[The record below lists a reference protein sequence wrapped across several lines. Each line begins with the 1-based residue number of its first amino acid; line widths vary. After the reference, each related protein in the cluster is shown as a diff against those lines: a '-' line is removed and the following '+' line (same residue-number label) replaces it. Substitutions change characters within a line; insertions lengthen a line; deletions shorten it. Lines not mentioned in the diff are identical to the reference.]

1 MRINRIYGA
10 CTATLL
16 LSAATALAQT
26 TPELPLIENETT
38 AATTVTPTTLASPYG
53 SILSV
58 SLPPN
63 VRLRL
68 DVNARDEDVLGIVKS
83 FLRGFKGENLQSMLL
98 SMSRVRAS
106 TNTGPTE
113 GPASGDISKAAAVQL
128 LSDAD
133 LETILK
139 QINHARF
146 VVFETANP
154 YSGGSTSYQASRAR
168 ATRAAHSTI
177 AHYENAYITR
187 EGGRRIARGDFDD
200 VQVLAV
206 GFPGRGFA
214 LVIGAPGTGV
224 VIRADGYPNFE
235 GLGPLLMGMG
245 LLVAPGMR

>member
-1 MRINRIYGA
+1 
-10 CTATLL
+10 
-16 LSAATALAQT
+16 
-26 TPELPLIENETT
+26 
-38 AATTVTPTTLASPYG
+38 VAS
-53 SILSV
+53 
-58 SLPPN
+58 
-63 VRLRL
+63 
-68 DVNARDEDVLGIVKS
+68 
-83 FLRGFKGENLQSMLL
+83 KG
-98 SMSRVRAS
+98 RF
-106 TNTGPTE
+106 
-113 GPASGDISKAAAVQL
+113 